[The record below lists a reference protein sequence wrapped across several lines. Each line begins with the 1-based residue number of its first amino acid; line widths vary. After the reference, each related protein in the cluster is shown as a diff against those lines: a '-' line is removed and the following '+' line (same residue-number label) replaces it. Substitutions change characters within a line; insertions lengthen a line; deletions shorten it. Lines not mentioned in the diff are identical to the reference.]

1 MPSIVLARCRYKNRQ
16 VPLSKGL
23 QPSRAIA
30 KWVGNFNTE
39 WYTLFLVVCIRFY
52 DIRKG
57 TAIWTRR
64 GAYKQRLPFNVNSL
78 KKKIFN
84 CFLLHRV
91 DSKFCSCSL
100 AFEPSIKQQELSELL
115 TQSTCLFISSSKE
128 PEYQHFFFISS
139 F

>member
-78 KKKIFN
+78 KKKSSTVSYYTGWIPNSAVVAWHLSPLLSSRNWVSFSHSQLV
-84 CFLLHRV
+84 FLLV
-91 DSKFCSCSL
+91 PPKS
-100 AFEPSIKQQELSELL
+100 PS
-115 TQSTCLFISSSKE
+115 TNT
-128 PEYQHFFFISS
+128 FFFISS